1 MKFTFES
8 TDSVE
13 QFTLPNVNGHSPIHK
28 GPGKEHRDE
37 GRIWLFVS
45 DCLSRDLNL

>member
-1 MKFTFES
+1 MKCTFES

-13 QFTLPNVNGHSPIHK
+13 QFILPNVNGHSPIHT
-28 GPGKEHRDE
+28 GPGKEQRDQ
-37 GRIWLFVS
+37 GRTWLFLS